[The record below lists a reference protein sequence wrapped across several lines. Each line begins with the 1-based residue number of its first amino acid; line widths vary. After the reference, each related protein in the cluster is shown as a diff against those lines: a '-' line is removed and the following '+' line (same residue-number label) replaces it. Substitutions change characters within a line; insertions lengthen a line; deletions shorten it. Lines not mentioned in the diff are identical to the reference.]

1 MTGVFAT
8 RLVTEGRSG
17 MIESG
22 GSLTQ
27 LTNQLVSIGASAG
40 LAIVGTI
47 VLLTILNVVMGLRVT
62 PEQEQRGLDI
72 TQHGE
77 EGYIFL

>member
-1 MTGVFAT
+1 
-8 RLVTEGRSG
+8 

>member
-8 RLVTEGRSG
+8 RLITEGRSG

-22 GSLTQ
+22 GETQ
-27 LTNQLVSIGASAG
+27 QLINQLVSIGASAG
-40 LAIVGTI
+40 LAIVGTVI
-47 VLLTILNVVMGLRVT
+47 LLVVLNVVMGLRVS
-62 PEQEQRGLDI
+62 PEEEQRGLDI
-72 TQHGE
+72 AQHGE